1 MSSREAFRLAG
12 MALMV
17 GAVLSFVGNLLNT
30 LLFSGNDP
38 TPYAGNP
45 LFVPVNL
52 LSVLGTA
59 LLLFGLPVLYL
70 SGPEGWGVLGL
81 IGFLLVFA
89 TGLMF
94 GVFFSLLG
102 ALLLPYLVQH
112 APDTVKGNGPPAFFP
127 FFIVGTVF
135 QVVGL
140 LLLAVPI
147 VRGFV
152 AERWVGYVLLAA
164 AVLGVVGFFLGGG
177 SGPTN
182 PLIALIGSLGTLLL
196 FVALGW
202 LGYLLWTA
210 HTRLRD
216 RLAPA

>member
-1 MSSREAFRLAG
+1 MSSRGAFRLAG
-12 MALMV
+12 LALVV
-17 GAVLSFVGNLLNT
+17 GAVLSFVASLLNT

-38 TPYAGNP
+38 TPYAGNA
-45 LFVPVNL
+45 LFVPVNI
-52 LSVLGTA
+52 LSAVGTA
-59 LLLFGLPVLYL
+59 LLLLGLPVLYL
-70 SGPEGWGVLGL
+70 SRPEGWGVLGL
-81 IGFLLVFA
+81 VGFVLVFA

-102 ALLLPYLVQH
+102 ALLLPYLAQQ
-112 APDTVKGNGPPAFFP
+112 APATVKGNGPPAFFP
-127 FFIVGTVF
+127 FFILGTVF
-135 QVVGL
+135 QVLGL

-164 AVLGVVGFFLGGG
+164 AVLGVVGFFLGGS

-182 PLIALIGSLGTLLL
+182 PLVALVGNLGTLLL

-210 HTRLRD
+210 HAGLRD
-216 RLAPA
+216 RLLGS

>member
-1 MSSREAFRLAG
+1 MSSRGAFRLAG
-12 MALMV
+12 LALVV
-17 GAVLSFVGNLLNT
+17 GAVLSFVASLLNT

-38 TPYAGNP
+38 TPYAGNA
-45 LFVPVNL
+45 LFVPVNI
-52 LSVLGTA
+52 LSAVGTA
-59 LLLFGLPVLYL
+59 LLLLGLPVLYL
-70 SGPEGWGVLGL
+70 SRPEGWGVLGL
-81 IGFLLVFA
+81 VGFVLVFA

-102 ALLLPYLVQH
+102 ALLLPYLAQQ
-112 APDTVKGNGPPAFFP
+112 APATVKGNGPPAFFP
-127 FFIVGTVF
+127 FFILGTVF
-135 QVVGL
+135 QVLGL

-164 AVLGVVGFFLGGG
+164 AVLGVVGFFLGGS
-177 SGPTN
+177 SGPIN
-182 PLIALIGSLGTLLL
+182 PLVALVGNLGTLLL

-210 HTRLRD
+210 HAALRD
-216 RLAPA
+216 RLLGS

>member
-1 MSSREAFRLAG
+1 

-17 GAVLSFVGNLLNT
+17 GAVLAFVGDLLNT

-59 LLLFGLPVLYL
+59 LLLFGLPMLYL

-94 GVFFSLLG
+94 GVFFSLLS

-135 QVVGL
+135 EVVGL
-140 LLLAVPI
+140 ALLAVPI
-147 VRGFV
+147 VRGVV
-152 AERWVGYVLLAA
+152 AERWLGYVLLAA

-177 SGPTN
+177 NGPPN
-182 PLIALIGSLGTLLL
+182 PLIALIGSLSSLLL

-202 LGYLLWTA
+202 LGYRLWTA
-210 HTRLRD
+210 HARLRD
-216 RLAPA
+216 RLTPT

>member
-12 MALMV
+12 LALMV
-17 GAVLSFVGNLLNT
+17 GAVLAFVGNLLNT
-30 LLFSGNDP
+30 FLFTGNDP

-45 LFVPVNL
+45 LFVPINI
-52 LSVLGTA
+52 LSALGTG
-59 LLLFGLPVLYL
+59 LLLLGLPVLYL
-70 SGPEGWGVLGL
+70 SRPEGWGVLGL
-81 IGFLLVFA
+81 IGFVLVFA

-94 GVFFSLLG
+94 GIFFSLMS

-127 FFIVGTVF
+127 FFIAGTVF
-135 QVVGL
+135 EVVGL
-140 LLLAVPI
+140 VLLAIPV

-152 AERWVGYVLLAA
+152 ADRWVGYALLAA
-164 AVLGVVGFFLGGG
+164 AVLGIVGFFVGGG
-177 SGPTN
+177 NGPTN

-202 LGYLLWTA
+202 LGYLLWTGHA
-210 HTRLRD
+210 RLRD
-216 RLAPA
+216 RLIRT